1 MIGYIVLDIFQQI
14 NVSKLK
20 NTEIFL
26 MSYVYNKY
34 ISVNELDIWFV
45 VTCQCYTMVGVSSL
59 RVRVFRSVKN
69 SLGLQ

>member
-34 ISVNELDIWFV
+34 ISVNELDI
-45 VTCQCYTMVGVSSL
+45 
-59 RVRVFRSVKN
+59 
-69 SLGLQ
+69 